1 MSNYQQKTLAQLQ
14 DSKVTAAL
22 QSPPSQVAS
31 SKAVQR
37 PALGKAVA
45 GEQMLQEAVLD
56 SAEQDGSAGSGQALE
71 DEASAALPAQ
81 GFDAASEFES
91 NSSLPVPG
99 QGGGVDHASLS
110 PSLQPSLQEPPW
122 IQREKDE
129 RKGLTPLLGGNSSAT
144 STPASQAQAPKE
156 DASSM
161 DTLRLLG
168 GVLVAAGAS
177 GGAGSLLSDTQ
188 ADVTPPTLVI
198 SSSAPSVKAG
208 QSATIT
214 FTFSE
219 VPKLFTT
226 EDITTTNG
234 VLSGLTVS
242 ADPKVYKAT
251 FKPLDNP
258 TAPSASITVANA
270 SYVDGAGNTGAGATT
285 NINVDTVAPLAPTIN
300 AVATNDIIN
309 AAEVASVISGNNE
322 AGSSVTLSIGGNA
335 RAAVVNGASWSYALQ
350 ASDISA
356 MGEGPE
362 TLSVVQTDS
371 AGNQSVAGKRDITV
385 DTQAPVAPTI
395 KGFEI
400 GSKITGTNEAGA
412 SVALSIGEN
421 TPRAATVVGTS
432 WSFTLIASD
441 LALLGQGAATLS
453 AVQTDAAGNKSPIGT
468 AAISVDTEAPIAP
481 VINVVATDDVI
492 NALEMSSTT
501 ITGLN
506 EAGATVALS
515 IGGNT
520 RAAAV
525 SGTSWSYA
533 LVPADITAMGQGAET
548 LSVTQTDASGNTS
561 AASTRAIMVDTGA
574 PLALSINVVAS
585 DNIINAAEVASTITG
600 SNEAGAVVSLSI
612 GRNSRTAVVSG
623 TTWSYALQADD
634 ITAMGQGTEILSA
647 TQTDASGNT
656 SAASTRTITVD
667 TAPKG
672 APVINAVASDDIVNA
687 SEVASTI
694 TGTNVAGS
702 TVALSIGGN
711 TRAATVSGTS
721 WSYALQ
727 SSDITAMGQG
737 TETLSVTQTDP
748 SGNKSEAGTRSITVD
763 TLVPAAPAINVVAT
777 DDIVNAA
784 EVTSTLT
791 GTNEAGSTVALSLGG
806 NTRTATVSGTSWS
819 YALQESDITA
829 MGQGAETFSATQTD
843 TAGNQSAAGIRS
855 INVDTVAPTLAI
867 TSSTPT
873 LKAGETAVIT
883 FTFSEDPGSTFTWNG
898 SAGDVEPK
906 FGTLGAISGSGLTRT
921 ATYTPYA
928 NLQILN
934 YAPILVQSENFTD
947 AAGNPGGG
955 GIVRV
960 TSMSID
966 TDTPTLAIT
975 SSTPKL
981 KAGETAVI
989 TFRFSEDPG
998 STFTWN
1004 GSAGDVV
1011 LYGGAGT
1018 LGAISGSGL
1027 TRTATFTPTAN
1038 LADGYA
1044 SWSVGSGT
1052 YTDSAGNPGGF
1063 GTLTD
1068 SGGKSISI
1076 YIDTLAPTLAIT
1088 SYVIEENL
1096 TAVADLAGA
1105 DANNITYSISGSG
1118 ADNALFSVTSA
1129 GALAL
1134 KLAKDFENPGSAAGS
1149 NTYAVTVNMVD
1160 LVGNVTNQ
1168 AVTVNVTDV
1177 RDLGDPVI
1185 DLGSYGK
1192 LIRPVQVDG
1201 GNWYYYWDRSGDGS
1215 SADTGTLNGGV
1226 DYTTRAD
1233 LNPIFNENLS
1243 GQSVGAT
1250 TTDTHRYAKLN
1261 NVWLALPTSGVTPLA
1276 TGDKNGTSVG
1286 SATAANGSLADNPAY
1301 DDLLAIWDAYNG
1313 TGTGTQTNGTPTGWA
1328 NASYWSSNTLT
1339 SSNYNVANVLTNG
1352 SFEDR
1357 VLDANGAWSPKGW
1370 TSSSGFEIW
1379 DRDNLPEVGAA
1390 APSDGRYY
1398 LEMDVENGVDI
1409 YESTLKTETGAIYT
1423 LSFDLAQRINTTAET
1438 NKIEFLI
1445 NNVSK
1450 GVFLAPQ
1457 AGGIWATFSVEF
1469 TGSGNDVIKFQESS
1483 DNNNSLGGLIDNL
1496 RITAGYEKFI
1506 DVSLTQG
1513 SVKPWLLAADNPIYV
1528 ALQVLDVGPGGDLLA
1543 FPPLTLS

>member
-1 MSNYQQKTLAQLQ
+1 MSSYQQKTLAQLQ

-37 PALGKAVA
+37 PALGKVVA
-45 GEQMLQEAVLD
+45 GEQILQEAVQD

-71 DEASAALPAQ
+71 YEASAALPAQ

-91 NSSLPVPG
+91 NASLPVPG

-129 RKGLTPLLGGNSSAT
+129 RKGLAPLLGGNSSAT
-144 STPASQAQAPKE
+144 STPASPAQAPKE

-198 SSSAPSVKAG
+198 SSSAASVKAG

-219 VPKLFTT
+219 VPKLFTA

-242 ADPKVYKAT
+242 ADPKVYRAT

-492 NALEMSSTT
+492 NALEMGSTT

-561 AASTRAIMVDTGA
+561 AASTRAIMVDTAA

-600 SNEAGAVVSLSI
+600 SNEAGAKVALSI
-612 GRNSRTAVVSG
+612 GGNTRAAAVSG

-702 TVALSIGGN
+702 TVTLSIGGN

-721 WSYALQ
+721 WSYVLQ
-727 SSDITAMGQG
+727 A
-737 TETLSVTQTDP
+737 
-748 SGNKSEAGTRSITVD
+748 
-763 TLVPAAPAINVVAT
+763 
-777 DDIVNAA
+777 
-784 EVTSTLT
+784 
-791 GTNEAGSTVALSLGG
+791 
-806 NTRTATVSGTSWS
+806 
-819 YALQESDITA
+819 SDITA
-829 MGQGAETFSATQTD
+829 MGQGAETLSATQTD
-843 TAGNQSAAGIRS
+843 ALGNQSAAGTRTIT
-855 INVDTVAPTLAI
+855 VDTAAPTLAI
-867 TSSTPT
+867 TSNTST
-873 LKAGETAVIT
+873 LKAGQTAAIT
-883 FTFSEDPGSTFTWNG
+883 FTFTEDPGNTFT
-898 SAGDVEPK
+898 SADVVLSG
-906 FGTLGAISGSGLTRT
+906 GTLGAISG
-921 ATYTPYA
+921 
-928 NLQILN
+928 N
-934 YAPILVQSENFTD
+934 D
-947 AAGNPGGG
+947 
-955 GIVRV
+955 
-960 TSMSID
+960 
-966 TDTPTLAIT
+966 
-975 SSTPKL
+975 
-981 KAGETAVI
+981 
-989 TFRFSEDPG
+989 
-998 STFTWN
+998 
-1004 GSAGDVV
+1004 
-1011 LYGGAGT
+1011 
-1018 LGAISGSGL
+1018 L
-1027 TRTATFTPTAN
+1027 TRTATFTPTADLPSGN
-1038 LADGYA
+1038 A
-1044 SWSVGSGT
+1044 SITVASGT
-1052 YTDSAGNPGGF
+1052 YTDAAGNPGGA

-1068 SGGKSISI
+1068 SGGNSIS
-1076 YIDTLAPTLAIT
+1076 IDTLAPTLAIT
-1088 SYVIEENL
+1088 SYDIEENL
-1096 TAVADLAGA
+1096 TAVADLAGD
-1105 DANNITYSISGSG
+1105 DANSITYSLSGSG
-1118 ADNALFSVTSA
+1118 ADNALFSVTSG
-1129 GALAL
+1129 GALAF
-1134 KLAKDFENPGSAAGS
+1134 KLAKDFEKPGSAAGS

-1160 LVGNVTNQ
+1160 VAGNVTNQ

-1185 DLGSYGK
+1185 DLGTYGK
-1192 LIRPVQVDG
+1192 LILPVQVDG
-1201 GNWYYYWDRSGDGS
+1201 GNWYYY
-1215 SADTGTLNGGV
+1215 
-1226 DYTTRAD
+1226 
-1233 LNPIFNENLS
+1233 
-1243 GQSVGAT
+1243 
-1250 TTDTHRYAKLN
+1250 
-1261 NVWLALPTSGVTPLA
+1261 
-1276 TGDKNGTSVG
+1276 
-1286 SATAANGSLADNPAY
+1286 
-1301 DDLLAIWDAYNG
+1301 
-1313 TGTGTQTNGTPTGWA
+1313 
-1328 NASYWSSNTLT
+1328 
-1339 SSNYNVANVLTNG
+1339 
-1352 SFEDR
+1352 
-1357 VLDANGAWSPKGW
+1357 
-1370 TSSSGFEIW
+1370 
-1379 DRDNLPEVGAA
+1379 
-1390 APSDGRYY
+1390 
-1398 LEMDVENGVDI
+1398 
-1409 YESTLKTETGAIYT
+1409 
-1423 LSFDLAQRINTTAET
+1423 
-1438 NKIEFLI
+1438 
-1445 NNVSK
+1445 
-1450 GVFLAPQ
+1450 
-1457 AGGIWATFSVEF
+1457 
-1469 TGSGNDVIKFQESS
+1469 
-1483 DNNNSLGGLIDNL
+1483 
-1496 RITAGYEKFI
+1496 
-1506 DVSLTQG
+1506 
-1513 SVKPWLLAADNPIYV
+1513 
-1528 ALQVLDVGPGGDLLA
+1528 
-1543 FPPLTLS
+1543 